1 MQKTE
6 ITESYKRLLDLDDQG
21 WKDYNDLMS
30 KTVDIISRYKHHDI
44 LRHAI
49 FKYHSMFPCFDDVKQ
64 YINLNN
70 FHEYFDKSQGD
81 MRLGWAIERSR
92 NLNLSSVSGYKAYI
106 ADISYIADM
115 MIKTG
120 NDFNVHSTQR
130 NFAMQCDFFLILHNR
145 NYAFRK
151 NYKIEAVNLDL
162 IRSIV
167 LMVIK
172 QINENHNTADTSSV
186 DLMYYPASRKTK
198 ITIPDRKRQLT
209 SCKLSMQKYGSSFD
223 VYLETLYQDTNNLTK
238 SLRAKECKS
247 YYYYMHKF
255 GIHSTNR
262 SGRPSKSSKKNE
274 QNI

>member
-81 MRLGWAIERSR
+81 MRLGWVIERSR
-92 NLNLSSVSGYKAYI
+92 NLNLSSVAGYKAFI

-145 NYAFRK
+145 NYAFCK

-172 QINENHNTADTSSV
+172 QINENHNTVDTSSV

-209 SCKLSMQKYGSSFD
+209 SCKLSMQKYSPTFD
-223 VYLETLYQDTNNLTK
+223 TYLMTIYSTVDIDQDTLK
-238 SLRAKECKS
+238 KERKS
-247 YYYYMHKF
+247 YFYYLHKF
-255 GIHSTNR
+255 GLHSSNR
-262 SGRPSKSSKKNE
+262 PGRPAKKSSK
-274 QNI
+274 IITL